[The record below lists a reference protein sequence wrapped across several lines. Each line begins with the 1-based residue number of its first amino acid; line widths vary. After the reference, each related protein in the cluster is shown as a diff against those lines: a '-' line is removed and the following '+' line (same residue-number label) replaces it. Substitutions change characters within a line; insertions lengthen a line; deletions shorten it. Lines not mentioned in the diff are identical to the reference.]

1 MYALS
6 SQELLHIWEVGLGQ
20 HPLDRAL
27 TILASAFPGVPY
39 EHLTLL
45 SVGQR
50 DECLFAVRKRAFGSS
65 LVSFVVCPFCHGQ
78 LELMLDMAEL
88 HVAPD
93 AAPRG
98 EMQRVQQMNSDGYE
112 LQFRLPDS
120 LDLAAIVGC
129 KDVGTA
135 RNLLAQRCILRAV
148 QDGVEVAVEAIPLLV
163 ITALAAQMDT
173 SDPLAAL
180 DIGLDCSVCGSHVQV
195 LFDIVAFF
203 WTEITAQAKRL
214 LLDVHAL
221 AQAYGWRESDI
232 LSMSTARRQF
242 YLEMVT

>member
-1 MYALS
+1 MYTLS

-50 DECLFAVRKRAFGSS
+50 DECLFAVRESIFGSS
-65 LVSFVVCPFCHGQ
+65 LVSFVLCPFCQGQ
-78 LELMLDMAEL
+78 LELLLDMADL
-88 HVAPD
+88 HIAPD
-93 AAPRG
+93 AASEG
-98 EMQRVQQMNSDGYE
+98 KMQSVQQLTSDGYE

-129 KDVGTA
+129 KDASTA
-135 RNLLAQRCILRAV
+135 RNLLVKRCILRAM
-148 QDGVEVAVEAIPLLV
+148 QDGVEVAVEAIPELV
-163 ITALAAQMDT
+163 ISALAAQMDT
-173 SDPLAAL
+173 CDPLAAL
-180 DIGLDCSVCGSHVQV
+180 DVGLDCSLCGSHVQV

-203 WTEITAQAKRL
+203 WTEIAVRAKRL
-214 LLDVHAL
+214 LLDVHTL
-221 AQAYGWRESDI
+221 AQAYGWRETDI